1 MKKPFEPNFKT
12 PVADFSRPE
21 IVKGNPIFV
30 LREMSIQ
37 FKEEQAHV
45 SSDVETYAKSF
56 GIYLEFNR
64 AKPGRSLN
72 RDWMYMI
79 RISNPGGGPINREQW
94 QTFDELANKYTTSPE
109 GHPSLRLTT
118 RQNIQFHWIKKPAL
132 KEIIKMLAEKDLLS
146 INGCG
151 DNTRNVMACPLSR
164 YSDIFNANQWAQKA
178 GKYFQLP
185 LEPFIKVFE
194 IDPEYIRTPGETFQ
208 YGPRLLNRKFKIGF
222 STIHHD
228 PETGKLVPDNCI
240 EVLTNDLAIVPI
252 IDGDKVSAFQI
263 YLGGGQGE
271 RNNHPTMAALA
282 KPFCIIAENKLI
294 PVLDAIV
301 KVHQEWGDRENRYWA
316 RLKYVVKKK
325 GLEWYRKQVTDLIDF
340 PMEKPNPDLDCGD
353 RHMHFGWNKQPTN
366 GLWAYGAYIENGR
379 LIDNS
384 PNGKLKSMVR
394 GVMDKYDIELMVT
407 PNQDIL
413 FMNIPDELKKDFEN
427 DLKSY
432 GYGLRN
438 GKPYSKL
445 RTLSG
450 ACVGRD
456 TCRLTMTDSEKFEPE
471 LLDELEK
478 MGWGAMAESIGITGC
493 ERQCFRPATKSIG
506 LVGSGLNRY
515 QFKLF
520 GDETARHQG
529 TPLISSNG
537 EEMYLRTVIRDQVVI
552 VIDALFKFY
561 QANKQNGEGLGAYHR
576 RIGADAIIAHL
587 KENPATSALM
597 AKPWNTDCVI
607 D

>member
-1 MKKPFEPNFKT
+1 MKKPFKPNFKT
-12 PVADFSRPE
+12 PYADLGRAE

-30 LREMSIQ
+30 HREMAIQ
-37 FKEEQAHV
+37 FEEAQAHV
-45 SSDVETYAKSF
+45 SSDVELYAKSY

-64 AKPGRSLN
+64 AKPGRGLN

-79 RISNPGGGPINREQW
+79 RISNPGGGPLNREQW
-94 QTFDELANKYTTSPE
+94 RAFDELADKYTISPE
-109 GHPSLRLTT
+109 GAPSLRLTT
-118 RQNIQFHWIKKPAL
+118 RQNIQFHWVKKTAL
-132 KEIIKMLAEKDLLS
+132 KDIVKTLAEKGLRS

-151 DNTRNVMACPLSR
+151 DNTRNVMGCPLSR
-164 YSDIFNANQWAQKA
+164 YSDIFNASQWAHKA
-178 GKYFQLP
+178 GDYFQLP

-194 IDPEYIRTPGETFQ
+194 IDPQYLRTPEESFQ
-208 YGPRLLNRKFKIGF
+208 YGPQLLNRKFKIGF
-222 STIHHD
+222 SAVHRD
-228 PETGKLVPDNCI
+228 AETGKLVPDNCVEI
-240 EVLTNDLAIVPI
+240 LTNDLAIVPI
-252 IDGDKVSAFQI
+252 IDGDKVSAFQVYI
-263 YLGGGQGE
+263 GGSQGE
-271 RNNHPTMAALA
+271 RNNYPTMSALA
-282 KPFCIIAENKLI
+282 QPFCITTEDKLMA
-294 PVLDAIV
+294 VLDAIV
-301 KVHQEWGDRENRYWA
+301 QVHQEWGDRENRYWS

-325 GLEWYRKQVTDLIDF
+325 GIEWYREQVAARLEF
-340 PMEKPNPDLDCGD
+340 PLEKPNPDLDYGD
-353 RHMHFGWNKQPTN
+353 RQLHFGWHQQPTN
-366 GLWAYGAYIENGR
+366 NLWAYGAYIENGR

-394 GVMDKYDIELMVT
+394 GIMDKYEIEMMVT

-413 FMNIPDELKKDFEN
+413 FMNIPKAAKDEFEN
-427 DLKSY
+427 DLKNY
-432 GYGLRN
+432 GYGQRN

-450 ACVGRD
+450 SCVGRD

-478 MGWGAMAESIGITGC
+478 MGWGDMAESIGITGC

-529 TPLISSNG
+529 TPLISSN
-537 EEMYLRTVIRDQVVI
+537 EKEMYLRTVIRDQVAI

-561 QANKQNGEGLGAYHR
+561 QVNKQNSEGLGAYHR

-597 AKPWNTDCVI
+597 AKPWNTACVI